1 MRNRVGSLALVLI
14 TLLMG
19 CAAPP
24 RTEPSAGAPSV
35 PQAAPV
41 QPSGPKRVVATIQ
54 GDPPTLYP
62 ALNPAGAARGQE
74 ALVDLVNPGLSVV
87 DNRGELEP
95 RLAEAVPALE
105 NGLWRVFPDGKMET
119 TWKIR
124 RGAQWHD
131 GAPVTSEDLVFTT
144 RLGQDRDL
152 AVFGGIAYGSIESVE
167 APDPQTVT
175 IKWRQPFIEADAMFT
190 RRFALPVP
198 RHLLERVYLEDKAS
212 LVEQPYWSTEY
223 VGTGPFKVRELVRG
237 SHLLAEMNPSYVLG
251 RPKIDEIEIKYI
263 TDPNT
268 VMANLLAGAM
278 DVTLGKTVSLEQ
290 AEQIREQWREGKVDV
305 TLANAIQI
313 HPQFLNPNPPVIAD
327 LRFRRALYHAID
339 RQQLV
344 DALSNGTTSIAHG
357 WLPPNEA
364 SSRELESRLVKYDY
378 DPRRATQML
387 EDMGISRGPDGQL
400 RDTGGQRLQV
410 ELRTTTDNDAQIK
423 SQLSVAD
430 NWQRIGLPSDQHI
443 VPPQRAQ
450 EPAYRANFPGFELLR
465 GASDLRSLG
474 AIHSRGARIQ
484 ENGYRG
490 VGGTNYARYMN
501 PEFDALIER
510 YLATIP
516 QAERLRIGGDIL
528 NHMTDQ
534 VVVMTLFWDVEPA
547 LISNRLVNVTARH
560 KESSSTWNA
569 HVWELR

>member
-1 MRNRVGSLALVLI
+1 MRTRIWSVALIVI
-14 TLLMG
+14 TLGAG
-19 CAAPP
+19 CAAPAQV
-24 RTEPSAGAPSV
+24 EPSAGS
-35 PQAAPV
+35 
-41 QPSGPKRVVATIQ
+41 QPSPQIAPAQPAAPKRVVATIQ

-62 ALNPAGAARGQE
+62 SLNPAGAARGQE
-74 ALVDLVNPGLSVV
+74 ALVDLVNPGLSIV
-87 DNRGELEP
+87 DNQGELQP
-95 RLAEAVPALE
+95 RLAESVPTLE
-105 NGLWRVFPDGKMET
+105 NGLWKLEPDGRMET

-124 RGAQWHD
+124 QGVVWHD
-131 GAPVTSEDLVFTT
+131 GAPFTSEDLLFTV

-152 AVFGGIAYGSIESVE
+152 AVFGGIAYGSIESVD
-167 APDPQTVT
+167 APDPQTIT
-175 IKWRQPFIEADAMFT
+175 IKWKQPFIEADSMFT
-190 RRFALPVP
+190 RRFALPVA
-198 RHLLERVYLEDKAS
+198 RHLLEQTYLDDKAS
-212 LVEQPYWSTEY
+212 LIELPYWSTEF
-223 VGTGPFKVRELVRG
+223 VGTGPYKVRELMRG
-237 SHLLAEMNPSYVLG
+237 SHLLVEANPSYVLG

-263 TDPNT
+263 VDPNT
-268 VMANLLAGAM
+268 VMANLLAGTM

-313 HPQFLNPNPPVIAD
+313 HPQFLNPNPAVIAD

-364 SSRELESRLVKYDY
+364 SFRELESHLVKYDY

-387 EDMGISRGPDGQL
+387 EEIGFTRGPDGQL
-400 RDTGGQRLQV
+400 RDAGGQRAQV
-410 ELRTTTDNDAQIK
+410 EIRTTTDNDAQIK

-430 NWQRIGLPSDQHI
+430 NWQRIGLTSDQHI

-450 EPAYRANFPGFELLR
+450 DLPYRASFPGFELLR
-465 GASDLRSLG
+465 GASDLRNLG
-474 AIHSRGARIQ
+474 ATHSRGARVP
-484 ENGYRG
+484 ENNFRG

-501 PEFDALIER
+501 PEFDSLIER
-510 YLATIP
+510 YFATIP
-516 QAERLRIGGDIL
+516 QADRLRIGGDIL
-528 NHMTDQ
+528 HHMTDQ
-534 VVVMTLFWDVEPA
+534 LVVMTLFWDVEPA

-569 HVWELR
+569 HVWELK